1 MRNVFTKLAIVA
13 GASLALAACGGS
25 ETANTTENAT
35 EMNSMDAMEGT
46 TNDMTAVDGADNGA
60 MAMDNG
66 SMGMDNGAM
75 GADNGGMA
83 MDNASNA
90 M

>member
-1 MRNVFTKLAIVA
+1 MRNLFTKLTFVA
-13 GASLALAACGGS
+13 GAALAVAACGGS
-25 ETANTTENAT
+25 ETANTTD
-35 EMNSMDAMEGT
+35 NSMMSDMNTMEPAGT
-46 TNDMTAVDGADNGA
+46 TNDMTAVDGAAMDNGS

-75 GADNGGMA
+75 ASDNM
-83 MDNASNA
+83 SNA